1 MSATTWTKATL
12 GEFFRLKHGFA
23 FKGEFF
29 ATSGAY
35 ILLTPG
41 NFRRDGGLE
50 ARGEREKY
58 YAGEFPNDFLLKEGE
73 LLIVLT
79 DLTQNAPILGSPA
92 IIPTNGKYLHNQ
104 RLGKVVGLDESKLK
118 KKFLY
123 YLLNSTKV
131 REQIKATAT
140 GSTVRHTAPDRI
152 YSVRVKIPDVPSQQR
167 IADILS
173 AYDDSIENNSRRIRL
188 LKAIAKTI
196 FDAASANSPES
207 WVVVPISNL
216 YEGLFDGP
224 HATPKPSEDGPIFL
238 GIKNVTEQGE
248 LDLSEIRH
256 IANEDFPQWTRRV
269 TPREGDIVFTYEAT
283 LNRYALIGQG
293 FCGCLGRR
301 MALIRPD
308 VKTIDPY
315 TLLQCL
321 LTDQWRDEVRTKI
334 ISGAT
339 VDRIPLTT
347 FPAFR
352 IRVPGEELRKHIE
365 PLIRALGELA
375 ENCRK
380 RNEVLREARDLLLPR
395 LVSGEIS
402 AGHFEKEAVEQ
413 MA

>member
-1 MSATTWTKATL
+1 MSATTWTKAAL
-12 GEFFRLKHGFA
+12 GEYFRIKHGFA

-29 ATSGAY
+29 AASGPY
-35 ILLTPG
+35 VLLTPG

-58 YAGEFPNDFLLKEGE
+58 YVGEFPNDFLLKEGE

-92 IIPTNGKYLHNQ
+92 IIPASGKYLHNQ

-123 YLLNSTKV
+123 QLLNTANV

-152 YSVRVKIPDVPSQQR
+152 YSVRVAVPDLPSQQR

-173 AYDDSIENNSRRIRL
+173 AYDDLIENNTRRIQV
-188 LKAIAKTI
+188 LKAMSRTV
-196 FDAASANSPES
+196 FNGGSQSSSEPWNL
-207 WVVVPISNL
+207 VPIREL
-216 YEGLFDGP
+216 YEELFDGP
-224 HATPKPSEDGPIFL
+224 HATPKPSTSGPIYL

-248 LDLSEIRH
+248 LDLTDIRH
-256 IANEDFPQWTRRV
+256 IAEDDFPQWTRRV
-269 TPREGDIVFTYEAT
+269 VPQSGDIVFTYEAT
-283 LNRYALIGQG
+283 LNRYGIIGG
-293 FCGCLGRR
+293 DFRGCLGRR

-308 VKTIDPY
+308 NARIDSFL
-315 TLLQCL
+315 LLQCL
-321 LTDQWRDEVRTKI
+321 LSNQWRDEVRSKT

-347 FPAFR
+347 FPSFQISIPGPEARRR
-352 IRVPGEELRKHIE
+352 IAPT
-365 PLIRALGELA
+365 IRACEELA

-380 RNEVLREARDLLLPR
+380 RNDVLRKTRDLLLPK
-395 LVSGEIS
+395 LVSGEVS
-402 AGHFEKEAVEQ
+402 VETLEEEAIAETV
-413 MA
+413 